1 MRTPR
6 SVPLLSSAVVVSLAL
21 VLGACGDDGDE
32 GASSDTLTV
41 CSDTPY
47 EPFEFKDDDGK
58 DVGYDIDILR
68 EIAEDNDLELEVI
81 DVDFAGIIGN
91 LAAGNCTV
99 VASALTINDERK
111 EQADF
116 SDGYF
121 DSDQSLLVKAANAA
135 TYPDLASLAGQK
147 IGVQETTTGAAY
159 AEANKPEGAEVVS
172 YQDADQLFAALESD
186 QIAAILQDFPV
197 NYDRASKDD
206 LFVLTASIPTE
217 EQYGFAVEKGDAE
230 TLELLNRGLQKIED
244 DGRLDEIYD
253 RYFPAAEQ

>member
-1 MRTPR
+1 M
-6 SVPLLSSAVVVSLAL
+6 LSSAVVVSLVL
-21 VLGACGDDGDE
+21 VLGACGDDGD
-32 GASSDTLTV
+32 GSASSDRLRV

-47 EPFEFKDDDGK
+47 EPFEFKDASGK

-68 EIAEDNDLELEVI
+68 EIANDNDLELVVV

-99 VASALTINDERK
+99 VASALTINEERA

-116 SDGYF
+116 SDPYF

-135 TYPDLASLAGQK
+135 AYPDLASLAGK
-147 IGVQETTTGAAY
+147 RIGVQETTTGAAY
-159 AEANKPEGAEVVS
+159 AEANKPEGAEIVS

-206 LFVLTASIPTE
+206 AFVLTATFPTE
-217 EQYGFAVEKGDAE
+217 EHYGFAVKKGDTE
-230 TLELLNRGLQKIED
+230 TLQLLNRGLQEIED
-244 DGRLDEIYD
+244 DGRLDDIYD
-253 RYFPAAEQ
+253 RYFPEVSP